1 MRREMKRW
9 EDIRITGIN
18 RLPAHTD
25 FYRYKTKENAQTFTK
40 ENSIGYTSLDG
51 VWKFLFVDA
60 PELSPKGFEKE
71 DFGMTV

>member
-18 RLPAHTD
+18 RLPAHAD
-25 FYRYKTKENAQTFTK
+25 FYRYETKENAQTFTK
-40 ENSIGYTSLDG
+40 ENSIGYTLLDG
-51 VWKFLFVDA
+51 VWKFLFLDA

-71 DFGMTV
+71 GLASIV